1 MKKIF
6 ALLLALLMLASVLAG
21 CASEQVNNDT
31 NPETKPDASAN
42 TDVNAKPAAEK
53 APEKSLKIVTTIFPE
68 YDWVRE
74 VLGDQAENDELTML
88 LDNGVDLHSYQP
100 TADDIVKISDCDLFI
115 YVGGESDGWVDDA
128 LKNATNKNM
137 KVIDLLEVLGDSVMA
152 EEVVEGM
159 QKTEHDHDHDHSK
172 EVSTFEDDEVQD
184 RSLSDWA
191 GNWQSAY
198 PFALDGT
205 LDDAFAAMAEKGEMT
220 AKEYKTYYQNGYKTD
235 ILNINIEGDHIE
247 FTYEDGKKVASD
259 YKYVG
264 YYIQNW
270 STGTKAAMYRFE
282 AADKDSGAPVYIEFN
297 DHMIEPAAAE
307 HFHIRMSNE
316 SFDAIVNP
324 ENSWP
329 TFFPADMTG
338 EEICEHMEG
347 HDHDEDEEHK
357 HEEGEEHEH
366 EEEKDEHVWL
376 SLKNAEVLVNAISA
390 SLQELDPDNKDT
402 YAANSDAYVK
412 KLAALDADYQAAV
425 DAASNK
431 TVLFGDRFPFRYLV
445 DDYGLN
451 YYAAFVGCSAETEA
465 SFETISFLAKK
476 VDELKLPCV
485 LTIEGAQHKI
495 AETIVQNTA
504 EKNQKVLTMDSMQST
519 TSKDVKNGTTYLS
532 VMEKNL
538 SVLKEALG

>member
-137 KVIDLLEVLGDSVMA
+137 KVIDLLEVLGDSVKA

-159 QKTEHDHDHDHSK
+159 QETEHDHGHDHSK

-191 GNWQSAY
+191 GDWQSAY

-205 LDDAFAAMAEKGEMT
+205 LDDAFAAMAEEGEMT
-220 AKEYKTYYQNGYKTD
+220 ADEYKTYYQNGYKTD
-235 ILNINIEGDHIE
+235 ITNIDIEGDHIE
-247 FTYEDGKKVASD
+247 FTYEDGKKVGSD

-282 AADKDSGAPVYIEFN
+282 AEDKDSGAPVYIEFN
-297 DHMIEPAAAE
+297 DHMIEPAAE

-316 SFDAIVNP
+316 SFDAIVDP

-347 HDHDEDEEHK
+347 HDHDEDEDHE

-390 SLQELDPDNKDT
+390 SLQELDPDNKAT
-402 YAANSDAYVK
+402 YAANSSAYIE
-412 KLAALDADYQAAV
+412 KLSALDGEYQAAV
-425 DAASNK
+425 DAATYQ

-445 DDYGLN
+445 DDYGLS

-476 VDELKLPCV
+476 VDELGLPCV

-495 AETIVQNTA
+495 GETIVQNTA

-532 VMEKNL
+532 VMEQNL